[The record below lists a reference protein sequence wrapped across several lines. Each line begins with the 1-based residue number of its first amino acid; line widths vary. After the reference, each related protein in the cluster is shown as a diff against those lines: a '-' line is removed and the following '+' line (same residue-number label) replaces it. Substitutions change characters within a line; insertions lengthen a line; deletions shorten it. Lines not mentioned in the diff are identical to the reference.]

1 MKTQKLYKISLK
13 IMKELNS
20 KKKKLVCNNCFVY
33 KIQRELEKE
42 HFEFNFHNYHGSNCS
57 NVLFYLEDLG
67 IIKILQGVPGAEY
80 DNLNRRYGVECGKLK
95 IKVCNNPFKY
105 NKI

>member
-1 MKTQKLYKISLK
+1 MKKEELYNIVLK
-13 IMKELNS
+13 AINETKNS
-20 KKKKLVCNNCFVY
+20 THACSNCLSW
-33 KIQRELEKE
+33 KIQEALKE
-42 HFEFNFHNYHGSNCS
+42 TDINYDYYNGSDCS

-67 IIKILQGVPGAEY
+67 IIKILSGIFSRSSGV
-80 DNLNRRYGVECGKLK
+80 DCGKLE

>member
-1 MKTQKLYKISLK
+1 
-13 IMKELNS
+13 MKELNS

-42 HFEFNFHNYHGSNCS
+42 HFEFNFHNYHGSDCS
-57 NVLFYLEDLG
+57 NPLFYLEDLG

>member
-1 MKTQKLYKISLK
+1 MKKEELYNIILK
-13 IMKELNS
+13 AINETKNS
-20 KKKKLVCNNCFVY
+20 THACSNCLSW
-33 KIQRELEKE
+33 KIQEALKE
-42 HFEFNFHNYHGSNCS
+42 TDINYDYYNGSDCS

-67 IIKILQGVPGAEY
+67 IIKILSGILSRSSGV
-80 DNLNRRYGVECGKLK
+80 DCGKLE